1 MASKLTQLAAQK
13 SARELQTMSRESLD
27 WLMRKISTIRGQGS
41 IADSIEAEKSR
52 HVNHFMEG
60 GLYCYYYDPKTK
72 DKLPYYDIFPLT
84 LVLERYNDGFLG
96 LNLHYLPLRYRL
108 AFLSKLMDFATYDE
122 RNNIQRL
129 RVTYDI
135 LKASKSL
142 VEFKPCIKRYLT
154 SQIRSKILAIQPNEW
169 DVAAFL
175 PVQDFKKARTG
186 KVWQE
191 SVEQIGK

>member
-1 MASKLTQLAAQK
+1 MASILTNLTQQKTAA
-13 SARELQTMSRESLD
+13 ELQTMSRESMD
-27 WLMRKISTIRGQGS
+27 WLMKKIASIRSPSS
-41 IADSIEAEKSR
+41 IADRMMAEKQR
-52 HVNHFMEG
+52 HTNIFMIG

-108 AFLSKLMDFATYDE
+108 AFLAKLMDYASYDE
-122 RNNIQRL
+122 ANNIQRL
-129 RVTYDI
+129 RISYDI
-135 LKASKSL
+135 LKASKSIP
-142 VEFKPCIKRYLT
+142 EFKPCLKRYLT
-154 SQIRSKILAIQPNEW
+154 SQVKSKILAIQPNEW

-175 PVQDFKKARTG
+175 PVQDFKKASSS

-191 SVEQIGK
+191 SVHNIGN